1 MIFKI
6 WWDLKLGMDR
16 IAGFWNEEC
25 LYVCM
30 SISFFVIYSKNLQAI
45 HTSKFV
51 ILCNNFLRMPL
62 LKKNKYYIYR
72 RANVF

>member
-25 LYVCM
+25 LYVHGHAVLEVLLDP
-30 SISFFVIYSKNLQAI
+30 SVQILQRYI
-45 HTSKFV
+45 
-51 ILCNNFLRMPL
+51 I
-62 LKKNKYYIYR
+62 KYYVLLS
-72 RANVF
+72 ALP